1 MIQDKPRSITRTW
14 TVTTAHEMDRVV
26 VMTTTHT
33 VTLSADH
40 AGHLTAQVD
49 GQPTTAQRADQL
61 LRTAAQ
67 RTLLSETRTL
77 PLLPVPAFPW
87 GAA

>member
-1 MIQDKPRSITRTW
+1 M
-14 TVTTAHEMDRVV
+14 V
-26 VMTTTHT
+26 VMTATHT

-49 GQPTTAQRADQL
+49 GQPSTPQRADHL

-67 RTLLSETRTL
+67 RALLSETRPL